1 MVEANI
7 RNTFSKAEK
16 LCEKRAVEL
25 LFNKGVTVVIPPLR
39 ATFLETGSGKFRYP
53 RILIAVP
60 KKNYKLAVVR
70 NRIKRLI
77 REAYRLRKHHLVQFL
92 EVNQMSVDIA
102 IIFTKSEKVDLT
114 ICLDAIDRVI
124 SKIIKALQ
132 HQSRGAGKV
141 DGWS

>member
-7 RNTFSKAEK
+7 KNTFSKAEK